1 MAVKG
6 DFDAL
11 RELGTKFR
19 NLTSPSAMEDL
30 SRNLAEEAMRQLDA
44 GFRGQRDPY
53 GAPWKQQMRTGQTLR
68 DTGRLRN
75 SFTYDASGSGFHLGT
90 NARQARIHQYG
101 GVIKAKNLRMRTTRR
116 PDGSSVTTAH
126 FNPRPMLRFQVE
138 VGRRAFTKTGKR
150 IKNPGLRRNAI
161 LQWVMVP
168 QVTIPKR
175 QMVPEGD
182 AGLWGPALTEEAGAF
197 IKDFFGK

>member
-1 MAVKG
+1 MAIKG

-11 RELGTKFR
+11 RELGNKLR
-19 NLTSPSAMEDL
+19 QVSSPSTMEDL
-30 SRNLAEEAMRQLDA
+30 SRKLAEEAMRQLDA
-44 GFRGQRDPY
+44 GFREQRDPY
-53 GAPWKQQMRTGQTLR
+53 GRPWAQQMRTGQTLR

-75 SFTYDASGSGFHLGT
+75 SFTYDATGSGFRLGT
-90 NARQARIHQYG
+90 NARQVRIHQYG
-101 GVIKAKNLRMRTTRR
+101 GVIRAKNLRMRTTRR

-126 FNPRPMLRFQVE
+126 FSLRPMLRFQIE

-150 IKNPGLRRNAI
+150 IKNPGQRRNAI

-182 AGLWGPALTEEAGAF
+182 AGLWGPALAEEAGAF
-197 IKDFFGK
+197 IKDYFGK